1 MKHTRAAAW
10 LGLLGSF
17 GCSAETLTLG
27 LEEPIQ
33 VQGAQFISG
42 KLPGSAPRDEPKS
55 PHPTSVASNGRKVEQ
70 GSEGISV
77 LGRASADTDAIAVAL
92 SGGQG
97 DGYWVLPVGTP
108 DPQFNDEPAFSF
120 SVAFG
125 RDVAGMQRLRL
136 AAIDAHGDSGS
147 QSELEICVAPRVPD
161 NLNACVPTLV
171 PPELVV
177 SLSWDR
183 AVDLDLVVVTP
194 SGKVVS
200 PKDPST
206 ALPDDDGN
214 ATLDESDGVF
224 DLDSNRNCTG
234 DGRRLENLVFQERP
248 EPGRYLVYVNLF
260 DACDEGSVRFTTA
273 LHEKQSGEEEGTYQV
288 NRTLETHGVLSGV
301 QANAGAKLGTYVS
314 QFQVK

>member
-1 MKHTRAAAW
+1 M
-10 LGLLGSF
+10 
-17 GCSAETLTLG
+17 
-27 LEEPIQ
+27 
-33 VQGAQFISG
+33 SG
-42 KLPGSAPRDEPKS
+42 ELPGSAPTDEPEE
-55 PHPTSVASNGRKVEQ
+55 PRPTSVASVGRKVEQ
-70 GSEGISV
+70 GSDGISV
-77 LGRASADTDAIAVAL
+77 VGRASPDSDAVAVAL
-92 SGGQG
+92 AGGHG

-125 RDVAGMQRLRL
+125 REIAGMQRLRL
-136 AAIDAHGDSGS
+136 AAIDSHGDSGS

-161 NLNACVPTLV
+161 NLNACVPTLA

-183 AVDLDLVVVTP
+183 PADLDLVVVTP

-206 ALPDDDGN
+206 ALPDAEGN
-214 ATLDESDGVF
+214 PTLDASVGVF

-260 DACDEGSVRFTTA
+260 DACGESSVRFSTI
-273 LHEKQSGEEEGTYQV
+273 LHEKQSGEEEGTYRV
-288 NRTLETHGVLSGV
+288 NRTLETHGVLAGV
-301 QANAGAKLGTYVS
+301 QANAGTKLGTYLS